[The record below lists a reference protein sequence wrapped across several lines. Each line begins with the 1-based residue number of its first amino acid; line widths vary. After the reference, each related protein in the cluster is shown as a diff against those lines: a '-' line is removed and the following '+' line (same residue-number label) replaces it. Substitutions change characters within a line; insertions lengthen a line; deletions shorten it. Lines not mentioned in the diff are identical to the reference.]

1 MSEDKTEY
9 RTANGA
15 SIVLNLQNK
24 QDRESV
30 AMSLFRAGYTVRE
43 VKRRENGKI
52 IILLEYWR

>member
-1 MSEDKTEY
+1 MSEDKTESG
-9 RTANGA
+9 TVNGV

-43 VKRRENGKI
+43 VKRRENGKT

>member
-1 MSEDKTEY
+1 MSEDKTES
-9 RTANGA
+9 RTANGV

-43 VKRRENGKI
+43 VKRRENGKT